1 MFCRADVHSA
11 SASPLRSSS
20 ASMHWYSSLFASRKS
35 LAVPAC
41 TCDRSFA
48 GGCGLVAARQRA
60 AAVAA
65 KDRGRHCQKL
75 LGHPRIV
82 IADALATVAS
92 SASARTAGLMLEEQ
106 WLRSSLKWALSLSP
120 CALRTRSGSA
130 SKDVASALVAS
141 ARGKP

>member
-1 MFCRADVHSA
+1 M
-11 SASPLRSSS
+11 
-20 ASMHWYSSLFASRKS
+20 
-35 LAVPAC
+35 
-41 TCDRSFA
+41 
-48 GGCGLVAARQRA
+48 VAARQRA

-120 CALRTRSGSA
+120 CTLRTRSGSA